1 MLVSVTSAHVDK
13 HDILSNM
20 LWIFTNIFPF
30 QRAWNIR
37 PLPVMV
43 WIGAYPYYYHTI
55 LVTVVIVRLVTSP
68 VFVPIQIQWSSV
80 RPLPVIFIVRV
91 RKPNPVIFLFVG
103 RQKFRFYEIIFF
115 TRCNLYQTGMPFFAF
130 LLRVFPSFR
139 RRKQFITRL
148 AVANPPLLTSWVK
161 KQ

>member
-1 MLVSVTSAHVDK
+1 
-13 HDILSNM
+13 M
-20 LWIFTNIFPF
+20 LWIFTNVFPF
-30 QRAWNIR
+30 QRAWSIR

-55 LVTVVIVRLVTSP
+55 LFTVVIVRFVTSP
-68 VFVPIQIQWSSV
+68 VFVPIQIQSSSV

-115 TRCNLYQTGMPFFAF
+115 TRFNLYQTGMPFFAF

-139 RRKQFITRL
+139 WRITRL
-148 AVANPPLLTSWVK
+148 PFANPPLLTSWVK
-161 KQ
+161 KQQKKENQRQNLLKLVITKG